1 MYLLRNLP
9 DVSKNSI
16 KRNHRADPAQIKN
29 YLTDAIKALDSDNNT
44 RALGQIELAG
54 DQLET
59 LVGGAS
65 VSGIVGEEEGEV
77 EEGSG
82 EDLDEPGDI
91 DINDDEE
98 DSP

>member
-9 DVSKNSI
+9 GVSKNSI

-29 YLTDAIKALDSDNNT
+29 YLTDAIKALDSGNNT
-44 RALGQIELAG
+44 RALMQVELAG

-59 LVGGAS
+59 LVGAS

-77 EEGSG
+77 EERSG

>member
-1 MYLLRNLP
+1 M
-9 DVSKNSI
+9 SKNSI

-44 RALGQIELAG
+44 RALVQIELAG

-82 EDLDEPGDI
+82 EDLDEPGEI

>member
-44 RALGQIELAG
+44 RALVQIELAG

-77 EEGSG
+77 EERSG
-82 EDLDEPGDI
+82 EDLDEPGEI

>member
-1 MYLLRNLP
+1 MYPLRNLP
-9 DVSKNSI
+9 DVSKNSL

-44 RALGQIELAG
+44 RALVQIELAG

-77 EEGSG
+77 EERSG
-82 EDLDEPGDI
+82 EDLDEPGEI

>member
-29 YLTDAIKALDSDNNT
+29 YLTDAIKALDSGNNT
-44 RALGQIELAG
+44 RALMQVELAG
-54 DQLET
+54 DQLEP
-59 LVGGAS
+59 LVGAS
-65 VSGIVGEEEGEV
+65 VSSIVGEEEGEV